1 MEKKPQA
8 TEFQKG
14 TAISYALSQG
24 GGFMLIQATVATFFS
39 IFMTDTVLI
48 PAASAS
54 VIMLIVCLI
63 FNPIELH
70 RQEINEMKEKMHA
83 IE

>member
-1 MEKKPQA
+1 
-8 TEFQKG
+8 
-14 TAISYALSQG
+14 
-24 GGFMLIQATVATFFS
+24 MLIQATVATFFS

>member
-14 TAISYALSQG
+14 TAILAASGYIANAIG
-24 GGFMLIQATVATFFS
+24 GQPDSAMFAINSLRFG
-39 IFMTDTVLI
+39 I
-48 PAASAS
+48 PAITC
-54 VIMLIVCLI
+54 VILIVCLI
-63 FNPIELH
+63 FNPIEPH